1 MKTELKTHCTKRH
14 KFVNITKM
22 KVKFIGGAGTV
33 TGSKTLL
40 ETNGYRILI
49 DCGLFQG
56 LKSLRELNWD
66 PLPILPS
73 TIDCV
78 LLTHGHLDHC
88 GWLPRLISQGFTG
101 RIYCTAPTKSIAKL
115 VLLDSAKIQ
124 EEEASRANQK
134 QYSKHTNP
142 EPLYTL
148 EQAQA
153 VTLFFEVV
161 EPNVLVPITND
172 IAAVFE
178 NAGHIIGA
186 CSIKLTLEN
195 KTLVFSGDIGR
206 DDDVLMFAPTKPVL
220 ADYLFLESTYG
231 DRLHPDVDVKEELE
245 TLINA
250 AIKQKGTVIIP
261 GFAVERAQSVMFL
274 LWQLK
279 KEGRIPDVPY
289 ILDTPMGANALHV
302 FLENLKWHKL
312 SASDCHE
319 MSKMFSIVSEFK
331 ETMRII
337 EDPQPKVV
345 IAASGMVTGGRVLS
359 YFEHYIGNEKTTV
372 IFVGYQAEGTRGRK
386 LLEGADEIKIY
397 GNYYNVKAKIFQ
409 IDGLSAHGDQK
420 DLLNWLSALE
430 NIPKCIYL
438 VHGENL
444 PADELRIKIQNQYH
458 FKCNVPLMGNEIE
471 I

>member
-1 MKTELKTHCTKRH
+1 MKI
-14 KFVNITKM
+14 N
-22 KVKFIGGAGTV
+22 FIGGAGTV
-33 TGSKTLL
+33 TGSKTLI
-40 ETNGYRILI
+40 ETKDSRILI

-88 GWLPRLISQGFTG
+88 GWLPRLISQGFKG
-101 RIYCTAPTKSIAKL
+101 KIYCTAPTKSIAKL

-124 EEEASRANQK
+124 EEEAYKANEE
-134 QYSKHTNP
+134 QYSKHTQA
-142 EPLYTL
+142 EPLYTIQ
-148 EQAQA
+148 QAQD
-153 VTLFFEVV
+153 VTSFLKVIQPNTPVV
-161 EPNVLVPITND
+161 VADDIT
-172 IAAVFE
+172 AVFE
-178 NAGHIIGA
+178 SSGHIIGA
-186 CSIKLTLEN
+186 CSITLTLEG

-206 DDDVLMFAPTKPVL
+206 DDDVLMFPPTKPTM

-231 DRLHPDVDVKEELE
+231 DRLHPDLDVKKELE
-245 TLINA
+245 TLINT
-250 AIKQKGTVIIP
+250 AIEQKGTVIIP
-261 GFAVERAQSVMFL
+261 GFAVERAQSIMFL

-279 KEGRIPDVPY
+279 TEGRIPNIPY

-302 FLENLKWHKL
+302 FLENLQWHKL
-312 SASDCHE
+312 SVNDCHE
-319 MSKMFSIVSEFK
+319 MYKMFTIVSDFE
-331 ETMRII
+331 ETIRII
-337 EDPQPKVV
+337 ADPQPKVV

-359 YFEHYIGNEKTTV
+359 YFEHYISIEKTTV
-372 IFVGYQAEGTRGRK
+372 IFVGYQAEGTRGRR

-397 GNYYNVKAKIFQ
+397 GNYYNVRAKIFQ
-409 IDGLSAHGDQK
+409 IEGLSAHGDQE
-420 DLLNWLSALE
+420 DLLNWLSALK

-444 PADELRIKIQNQYH
+444 PADALRIKIQDRYH
-458 FKCNVPLMGNEIE
+458 FKCKVPLMGNEIE